1 MPAESK
7 SSIQL
12 ANKYIMK
19 NSTMKRTSTYNRIVK
34 FHDEYMIAHN
44 GIVSVPVALSKTG
57 SIDKYHY
64 SRTSYGNEKSW
75 KRLLHIDS
83 NKRTV

>member
-19 NSTMKRTSTYNRIVK
+19 NSKIKRTSTYNRIVK

-44 GIVSVPVALSKTG
+44 GIVSVPSDVWGMKAASLANHFVIVTR
-57 SIDKYHY
+57 IYLIIFP
-64 SRTSYGNEKSW
+64 T
-75 KRLLHIDS
+75 
-83 NKRTV
+83 

>member
-19 NSTMKRTSTYNRIVK
+19 NSKIKRTLTYYRIVK
-34 FHDEYMIAHN
+34 FHDENMIANN
-44 GIVSVPVALSKTG
+44 GIVSVPEAL
-57 SIDKYHY
+57 
-64 SRTSYGNEKSW
+64 
-75 KRLLHIDS
+75 
-83 NKRTV
+83 